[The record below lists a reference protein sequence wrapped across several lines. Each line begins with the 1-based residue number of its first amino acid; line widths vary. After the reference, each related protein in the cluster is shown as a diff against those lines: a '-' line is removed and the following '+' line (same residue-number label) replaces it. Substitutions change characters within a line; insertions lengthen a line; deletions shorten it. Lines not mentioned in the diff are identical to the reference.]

1 MNEKK
6 ASDKRQP
13 DFVLSFLSEKTIFVL
28 MEKIVYRHI
37 QPEDNTAVAKMIRG
51 VLEEFGVN
59 QPGTVYTDP
68 TTDRLYELF
77 SEAKSPY
84 WVAFDG
90 ERLIGACGLYPTP
103 GLPEGCVELVKFYV
117 DSTYRGLGIGKKLM
131 EISLEEAKK
140 RGYTS
145 VYLES
150 MPELNKAVGMYEKAG
165 FEHIPERLGE
175 SGHFACQILM
185 LKKL

>member
-1 MNEKK
+1 
-6 ASDKRQP
+6 
-13 DFVLSFLSEKTIFVL
+13 
-28 MEKIVYRHI
+28 MEKIVYRLV
-37 QPEDNTAVAKMIRG
+37 QPGDNAELAAMIRG

-77 SEAKSPY
+77 AEVKAPY
-84 WVAFDG
+84 RLALDG
-90 ERLIGACGLYPTP
+90 EKIIGACGLYPTP
-103 GLPEGCVELVKFYV
+103 GLPKDCVELVKFYV
-117 DSTYRGLGIGKKLM
+117 NSAYRGLGIGKKLM
-131 EISLEEAKK
+131 NMSLEDAKNL
-140 RGYTS
+140 GYTS

-150 MPELNKAVGMYEKAG
+150 LPQLNTAVGMYEKAG

-175 SGHFACQILM
+175 SGHFACNILM

>member
-1 MNEKK
+1 
-6 ASDKRQP
+6 
-13 DFVLSFLSEKTIFVL
+13 
-28 MEKIVYRHI
+28 MEKIIYRLV
-37 QPEDNTAVAKMIRG
+37 QPGDNKELAAMIRG

-77 SEAKSPY
+77 NEAKSPY

-90 ERLIGACGLYPTP
+90 NKLVGGCGLYPTP

-117 DSTYRGLGIGKKLM
+117 NSSYRGQGIGKKLM
-131 EISLEEAKK
+131 QAALEEAKVL
-140 RGYTS
+140 GYAS

-150 MPELNKAVGMYEKAG
+150 LPQLDKAVGMYEQAG
-165 FEHIPERLGE
+165 FEHIPQRLGE
-175 SGHFACQILM
+175 SGHFACNILM